1 MPGKVKVFKL
11 ILLLLLLVLCSLEL
25 IQVFKKFIR
34 QDSYQMINELHYET
48 LLAPVITFCPA
59 TAWKKIGPFRN
70 NQEFE
75 ESTYTWDEIFHPDT
89 LAVLRNESLYNIKV
103 QYASYYGLCFVLQ
116 KLKPEKVSDY
126 SFQIVVNDTLD
137 YNYYLHEPQENEYL
151 LMSVYPYEVP
161 IVNINAANND
171 GIGGADIIYK
181 KEIIRKLSS
190 KSECRSIDISSF
202 AGCIRNALQKSLET
216 SDKVNCSVPAM
227 NFTSFD
233 FSHLNTCAT
242 KDEAL
247 AIEGLIYNLAIEN
260 HVSNLCGHICER
272 PKYRSELNFLSK
284 RVLSKELK
292 QYGDGYYII
301 WAFYSTL
308 NVNEKIET
316 YVFDFTSALV
326 AVGGSL
332 GLFVGWSIFSMVST
346 LIDFINLYV
355 NKRQKL

>member
-1 MPGKVKVFKL
+1 
-11 ILLLLLLVLCSLEL
+11 
-25 IQVFKKFIR
+25 
-34 QDSYQMINELHYET
+34 MINELHYET
-48 LLAPVITFCPA
+48 LLAPVISLWPG

-70 NQEFE
+70 DHDFN
-75 ESTYTWDEIFHPDT
+75 ESTYTWGEIFHPDT
-89 LAVLRNESLYNIKV
+89 LKVLRNESLYTIKV

-116 KLKPEKVSDY
+116 KLTPEKVSDY

-137 YNYYLHEPQENEYL
+137 YNYYLHEPYENEYL

-161 IVNINAANND
+161 IVNINAAND
-171 GIGGADIIYK
+171 DFIGGADIIYE
-181 KEIIRKLSS
+181 KEIIRKLST
-190 KSECRSIDISSF
+190 KSECRSIDIPTF
-202 AGCIRNALQKSLET
+202 AGCIRDALRKSLET
-216 SDKVNCSVPAM
+216 SDKVKCSVPAM
-227 NFTSFD
+227 NFTNFD
-233 FSHLNTCAT
+233 FSHLADCPT

-247 AIEGLIYNLAIEN
+247 EMEGLIYNLAIEN
-260 HVSNLCGHICER
+260 HVNHKCGYICER

-332 GLFVGWSIFSMVST
+332 GLFVGWSIYSMVSA
-346 LIDFINLYV
+346 LIDLINVQL
-355 NKRQKL
+355 NKRKTLDKIKSTETPVHTITWLK

>member
-116 KLKPEKVSDY
+116 KLTPEKVSDY

-171 GIGGADIIYK
+171 GIGGADIIY
-181 KEIIRKLSS
+181 
-190 KSECRSIDISSF
+190 
-202 AGCIRNALQKSLET
+202 Q
-216 SDKVNCSVPAM
+216 KVNTVM
-227 NFTSFD
+227 LM
-233 FSHLNTCAT
+233 H
-242 KDEAL
+242 
-247 AIEGLIYNLAIEN
+247 
-260 HVSNLCGHICER
+260 
-272 PKYRSELNFLSK
+272 
-284 RVLSKELK
+284 
-292 QYGDGYYII
+292 
-301 WAFYSTL
+301 
-308 NVNEKIET
+308 
-316 YVFDFTSALV
+316 
-326 AVGGSL
+326 
-332 GLFVGWSIFSMVST
+332 
-346 LIDFINLYV
+346 
-355 NKRQKL
+355 